1 MRQRKGEGKWNDA
14 LRTVANGQRDRK
26 RQTEREQ
33 GEEREREREKAQD
46 TKVYLVVLWSSRR
59 LD

>member
-1 MRQRKGEGKWNDA
+1 MRQRKAEGKWNDA

-33 GEEREREREKAQD
+33 GEERERERRHLSLI
-46 TKVYLVVLWSSRR
+46 YI
-59 LD
+59 

>member
-33 GEEREREREKAQD
+33 GEERERERRHKTQKFIWLSCGLHEG
-46 TKVYLVVLWSSRR
+46 
-59 LD
+59 